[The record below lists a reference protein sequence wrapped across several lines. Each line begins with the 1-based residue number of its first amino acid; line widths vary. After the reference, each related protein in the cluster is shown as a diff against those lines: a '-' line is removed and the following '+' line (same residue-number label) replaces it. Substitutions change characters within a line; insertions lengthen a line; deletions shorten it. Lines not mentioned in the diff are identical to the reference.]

1 MRVDSQQPLASASAG
16 SAITLAASGWRDW
29 PGVLAL
35 EHACFG
41 PDAWGP
47 IELLF
52 ALAGP
57 AVRLK
62 AVSGGRLVGFA
73 MGDPQRRQGFSW
85 IATIGVH
92 PDFQRRG
99 IGARLLAGVEAQ
111 LTTPRIRL
119 TVRRSNAGAI
129 ALYQKFGYHSVS
141 VWEHYY
147 AGGEA
152 GIVMEKENPLG
163 RKGEGEQG

>member
-1 MRVDSQQPLASASAG
+1 MDSTSLSTSVPDDAVQIVPA
-16 SAITLAASGWRDW
+16 GWRDW
-29 PGVLAL
+29 RNVYAL

-47 IELLF
+47 IELFF

-57 AVRLK
+57 AVRRK
-62 AVSGGRLVGFA
+62 AVGQGRLMGFA
-73 MGDPQRRQGFSW
+73 MGDPQPGRGFAW

-99 IGARLLAGVEAQ
+99 IGARLLAEVEAA
-111 LTTPRIRL
+111 LTTPRLRL
-119 TVRRSNAGAI
+119 TVRQSNAGAI
-129 ALYQKFGYHSVS
+129 ALYEKFGYKKVS
-141 VWEHYY
+141 VWSHYY

-152 GIVMEKENPLG
+152 GLVMEKE
-163 RKGEGEQG
+163 KSVTI